1 MEFSL
6 DSISI
11 LFDRRLENP
20 PFGQWKSLE
29 DLVNVRVFE
38 GKQFQQFRDLVLGLE
53 ELKQNSTLIILIKPF
68 GKEPVLHLR
77 PGGSDNI
84 RLQLLRLRQLSICCR
99 CCRLNIYMCVCVYVC
114 VCVWV

>member
-1 MEFSL
+1 MCPYPNPPSL

-11 LFDRRLENP
+11 LFDVFLEGP
-20 PFGQWKSLE
+20 PFGQWKTLE

-38 GKQFQQFRDLVLGLE
+38 GKQFHQSRDLVLGLE
-53 ELKQNSTLIILIKPF
+53 ELKQNSTTIILIKPF

-84 RLQLLRLRQLSICCR
+84 RLQLQLFITGGRSQA
-99 CCRLNIYMCVCVYVC
+99 
-114 VCVWV
+114 